1 MLKDYFLEIVSPDGE
16 SGIHSLPQETNQ
28 MIKFCMIYEFALIGR
43 SEEAINIHVDTIRAY
58 AIYFSRIVAAPR
70 YEAVRGLVAARHLV
84 LASTLTHPGRCVI
97 YCAFVLQ
104 TLGSCVCAS
113 ESFRFRF
120 RIPASPVKQASTFT
134 SCTFQDQLFSSCS
147 VMPSA
152 VCCSS
157 RSHAN
162 ERKRL

>member
-1 MLKDYFLEIVSPDGE
+1 MTIAAVRTAVKREALSFGCKGKERV
-16 SGIHSLPQETNQ
+16 
-28 MIKFCMIYEFALIGR
+28 FAK
-43 SEEAINIHVDTIRAY
+43 HIRAY